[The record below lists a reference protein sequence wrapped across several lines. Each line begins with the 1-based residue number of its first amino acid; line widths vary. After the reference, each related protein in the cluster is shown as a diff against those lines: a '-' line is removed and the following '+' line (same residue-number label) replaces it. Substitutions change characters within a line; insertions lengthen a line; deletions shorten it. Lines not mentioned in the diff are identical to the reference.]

1 MKHNEYFQQ
10 SGSNDH
16 TQGISYF
23 QNKFECRIEPSR
35 EYNHYVKR
43 PTEYYC
49 DFYPTDNFRAEI
61 QVVPMQAIHLS
72 SDNLNRL
79 VAEQELMQHMRNDAE
94 QGKRLWRQER
104 EDRAVRESTPSVEKA
119 WRNYQMLLELARK

>member
-10 SGSNDH
+10 SYSNDH
-16 TQGISYF
+16 TQGIGHF
-23 QNKFECRIEPSR
+23 QSKFDCRIEPSR

-43 PTEYYC
+43 PTEYYR
-49 DFYPTDNFRAEI
+49 DFYPTDKFREEI

-94 QGKRLWRQER
+94 QGKRLWQQER